1 MKRQGTEGKRRFKR
15 QRARQQRRLIAVFP
29 PTTTAE
35 DIVNEGKVM
44 RQIERIAIGLRE
56 RRGQ

>member
-15 QRARQQRRLIAVFP
+15 QRTRQTRRLIAIFP
-29 PTTTAE
+29 ATTTAE

-44 RQIERIAIGLRE
+44 RQIERLAIGLRE
-56 RRGQ
+56 RREQ